1 MGSSL
6 VNGLLANH
14 WQAEKI
20 FICEQHLPRRNWLN
34 SEFPQCQIVASYDS
48 PIPPNSIIIL
58 AVKPQD
64 MRTVCQ
70 QIAASTFAA
79 DTLFVSI
86 AAGVPTTVIR
96 KWLGKQTNIVRCMP
110 NTPAAIGHGISGLY
124 AGENISVDNKKCAQ
138 EILSGAGKIIWVQ
151 NETLLDAVTAISG
164 SGPAYL
170 FYFMECLQES
180 GKALGLSAQDSYAF
194 TLQTMAGAALL
205 AQEQNQSFQEL
216 RANVTSK
223 GGTTEQAINCL
234 ENNDFKHVID
244 TAVQAAARRA
254 TEISNSFNNEDEE

>member
-6 VNGLLANH
+6 VKGLLANH

-20 FICEQHLPRRNWLN
+20 FICEQHPSRRNWLN
-34 SEFPQCQIVASYDS
+34 TEFPQCKIGESYKS
-48 PIPPNSIIIL
+48 PIPPDSIIIL

-64 MRTVCQ
+64 MRAVCQ
-70 QIAASTFAA
+70 QIAAGKFAA

-86 AAGVPTTVIR
+86 AAGVPTSVIQQ
-96 KWLGKQTNIVRCMP
+96 WLGEQSRIVRCMP

-124 AGENISVDNKKCAQ
+124 ADENISVSDKKCAQ

-151 NETLLDAVTAISG
+151 NEALLDAVTAISG

-180 GKALGLSAQDSYAF
+180 GKTLGLSAQDSYTL

-205 AQEQNQSFQEL
+205 AQEQNQSFEEL

-234 ENNDFKHVID
+234 ADNEFRKIID
-244 TAVQAAARRA
+244 TAVHAAAKRA
-254 TEISNSFNNEDEE
+254 AEISKSFYED